1 MERIGLEPG
10 TEVGGYRIVSPLGA
24 GAMGAVYRAVDGD
37 GNVVAFKVLHAHV
50 AADADMRAR
59 LGREIAA
66 LRRVDHPA
74 VAHLLDAEP
83 DASEMFI
90 VTELVDGPTL
100 EAEIADGGPLGP
112 TDLYELA
119 DQLADALVAVH
130 GAGVIHR
137 DLKPSNVLISPEGP
151 VLIDFGI
158 AHGLEDA
165 RMTSVG
171 FVMGTPGYLAPELID
186 RGDPSPATD
195 WWGWAAMLVYAA
207 TGRAPFGVRP
217 LDAVIARAHSG
228 DPDTAGLGPVTTAA
242 LRGALD
248 ANPARRWSAER
259 VVEALRVAADR
270 GDVPG
275 TSWSG
280 LGGYGSLAAGAA
292 GAAAAH
298 QGATSVVKDAPQGTE
313 VVGPDHAQ
321 QDQGY
326 PPSPHEDGTQ
336 VAAWGAAGGAG
347 TGTSVM
353 PAYQS
358 PDRQQPQQMPPSYGP
373 GHASPHG
380 QPGPYDQQ
388 GRYGEPGPGEH
399 PYQPGPPAGFDPVLP
414 GYQQGGG
421 DRGYVPPSVPHRTLA
436 VLALA
441 VPFVIAGATFPGRTV
456 VALLVAVVLC
466 RIVGISH
473 SSLHGRR
480 EQRGVRASD
489 GVQAVLRG
497 PWHVVRALL
506 TTIPS
511 LLVAASAVV
520 VLCGPVWWL
529 LQTDRLV
536 IGSNGSGGGTAPDG
550 GNEPWVY
557 AIVLGVAAFLT
568 AVLLWFGPVTSLAR
582 HGARVALNVVAPGWV
597 GTLVLVL
604 LAALASWLF
613 LGAVLDG
620 RVVEWS
626 PLQPPP
632 RFDR

>member
-24 GAMGAVYRAVDGD
+24 GAMGAVYRAVDGG

-83 DASEMFI
+83 DASDMFI

-130 GAGVIHR
+130 AAGVIHR

-186 RGDPSPATD
+186 RGDPSPSSD

-228 DPDTAGLGPVTTAA
+228 DPDTAGLGPITTAA

-270 GDVPG
+270 GDTPG
-275 TSWSG
+275 TTWSG
-280 LGGYGSLAAGAA
+280 LGGYGSLAPGAHPP
-292 GAAAAH
+292 AH
-298 QGATSVVKDAPQGTE
+298 PDATQVQGPPPAGTE
-313 VVGPDHAQ
+313 VLGAPAAAVGFGKDPYGA
-321 QDQGY
+321 G
-326 PPSPHEDGTQ
+326 DGWADEATQ
-336 VAAWGAAGGAG
+336 VAARAG
-347 TGTSVM
+347 TGTTVM
-353 PAYQS
+353 PVTPAAE
-358 PDRQQPQQMPPSYGP
+358 QQPPRQMPPSYDP
-373 GHASPHG
+373 ARPE
-380 QPGPYDQQ
+380 Q
-388 GRYGEPGPGEH
+388 
-399 PYQPGPPAGFDPVLP
+399 PYQPGPPPGFDPVLP
-414 GYQQGGG
+414 GYQPGAE
-421 DRGYVPPSVPHRTLA
+421 RGYVPPPVPHRPFA

-441 VPFVIAGATFPGRTV
+441 VPIVLAAATFPGRAL
-456 VALLVAVVLC
+456 VALLVVVLIC
-466 RIVGISH
+466 RIVGVSH

-480 EQRGVRASD
+480 EQRGVRGSD
-489 GVQAVLRG
+489 GVQAVLRA
-497 PWHVVRALL
+497 PWHVIRAVLA
-506 TTIPS
+506 TIPS

-529 LQTDRLV
+529 LVTDRLV

-557 AIVLGVAAFLT
+557 ATLLGAAALLA

-582 HGARVALNVVAPGWV
+582 HGARVVLGTVAPGWV
-597 GTLVLVL
+597 GTLVVVVLAVL
-604 LAALASWLF
+604 LGWLF
-613 LGAVLDG
+613 LDAVLDG
-620 RVVEWS
+620 RAVEWA
-626 PLQPPP
+626 PLQAPP
-632 RFDR
+632 RFDQ

>member
-24 GAMGAVYRAVDGD
+24 GAMGAVYRAVDGG

-83 DASEMFI
+83 DASDMFI

-100 EAEIADGGPLGP
+100 EAEIADGGPLAP

-119 DQLADALVAVH
+119 DQLADALLAVH
-130 GAGVIHR
+130 AAGVIHR

-186 RGDPSPATD
+186 RGHPSPSSD

-270 GDVPG
+270 GDTPG

-280 LGGYGSLAAGAA
+280 LGGYGSLA
-292 GAAAAH
+292 
-298 QGATSVVKDAPQGTE
+298 
-313 VVGPDHAQ
+313 
-321 QDQGY
+321 
-326 PPSPHEDGTQ
+326 PSPHPDATQ
-336 VAAWGAAGGAG
+336 VQGPPGAGTEMLDSYGAAGGAADQAGQAAQGAARAG
-347 TGTSVM
+347 TGTTVM
-353 PAYQS
+353 PVHPAAEQRPAAY
-358 PDRQQPQQMPPSYGP
+358 
-373 GHASPHG
+373 A
-380 QPGPYDQQ
+380 PGPPE
-388 GRYGEPGPGEH
+388 R
-399 PYQPGPPAGFDPVLP
+399 PYQPVAPPGFDPVLP
-414 GYQQGGG
+414 GYQPGAEG
-421 DRGYVPPSVPHRTLA
+421 GYVPPPVLHRPVA

-441 VPFVIAGATFPGRTV
+441 VPVVLAAATFPGRAV
-456 VALLVAVVLC
+456 VALFGMVLLC

-473 SSLHGRR
+473 SSLTGRR
-480 EQRGVRASD
+480 AQRGLRGSD
-489 GVQAVLRG
+489 GVQAVLRA
-497 PWHVVRALL
+497 PWHVVRAVLA
-506 TTIPS
+506 TVPS
-511 LLVAASAVV
+511 LLVAASAVM

-529 LQTDRLV
+529 LVTDRLV

-557 AIVLGVAAFLT
+557 ATLLGVAGLLA
-568 AVLLWFGPVTSLAR
+568 AVLLWFGPATSLVR
-582 HGARVALNVVAPGWV
+582 HGARVALGTVAPGWV
-597 GTLVLVL
+597 GTLVVVV
-604 LAALASWLF
+604 LAALLGWLF
-613 LGAVLDG
+613 LDAVLDS
-620 RVVEWS
+620 RAVEWA
-626 PLQPPP
+626 PLQAPP
-632 RFDR
+632 RFDQ